1 MIFFFDENI
10 SEYAARMLS
19 YFDRKNEMR
28 AGDAWVRKGTPD
40 KDWLPVVASWG
51 DKVIVVSGDAR
62 ILTNKVERKVLKE
75 SNVAFVYLARGWTQL
90 QWEEYAWKIVKVW
103 PGIVKNV
110 EQAPYP
116 SVFEVSMG
124 LKVQAESLIS
134 KL

>member
-1 MIFFFDENI
+1 
-10 SEYAARMLS
+10 MLS
-19 YFDRKNEMR
+19 YFDRNNEMR
-28 AGDAWVRKGTPD
+28 ASIAYFPKGTHD

-51 DKVIVVSGDAR
+51 DKIVVVSGDAR
-62 ILTNKVERKVLKE
+62 ILKNRVERQVLKE
-75 SNVAFVYLARGWTQL
+75 CKLGFVYLAPGWTKL

-103 PGIVKNV
+103 PDIVKNV
-110 EQAPYP
+110 EQTPYP